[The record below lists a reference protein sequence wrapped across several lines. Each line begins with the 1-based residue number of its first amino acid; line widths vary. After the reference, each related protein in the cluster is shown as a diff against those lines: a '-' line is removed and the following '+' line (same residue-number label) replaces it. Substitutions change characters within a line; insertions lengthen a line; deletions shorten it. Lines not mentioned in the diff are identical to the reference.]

1 VNPDEQRK
9 ESVSDP
15 RDLAKPATADIW
27 VMNSDGSS
35 RTNLT
40 RSRFLSVQPVWSH
53 DGSIYFVTNR
63 AKNGVENIWAVK
75 PDKPMGP
82 DAMVATP
89 QPAPESPKSE
99 MKVMEQQPTPH
110 AQAEPIK

>member
-1 VNPDEQRK
+1 M
-9 ESVSDP
+9 
-15 RDLAKPATADIW
+15 ADIW
-27 VMNSDGSS
+27 VMNADGSS

-63 AKNGVENIWAVK
+63 AKNGVENIWAIK

-82 DAMVATP
+82 DAMVDKP
-89 QPAPESPKSE
+89 QPAKESPKAE
-99 MKVMEQQPTPH
+99 VKVMDEQPAMKAEAAKEEPTK
-110 AQAEPIK
+110 AE